1 MLGRDGELTAN
12 MPERRTL
19 SELLPRQSLFATLDR
34 RTALT
39 IVRAPAGYGKSALLA
54 SWLQTRSTSGRLP
67 VWVAAPDPSSSTAA
81 YWSMVLRRCSQS
93 GIAISATPTDSYT
106 DLLAALAES
115 DRSVQL
121 VLIRPDRIPNAE
133 LESQLIELVSRCHH
147 LDLVVT
153 LSGLT
158 LFPEP
163 YLLDID
169 HTLIGADDLLF
180 SIEDTRVFFGLS
192 DITLL
197 AGEAEQI
204 TATTGGLPAL
214 VRSTVAVVK
223 ALPQQ
228 DRREDLLELNLQR
241 AINKYIQE
249 KMLADSDVADHR
261 EFITTC
267 ATARTLDV
275 DTARHLFESGESR
288 EHIRGRLLLLETI
301 GAFSRIETEAE
312 ETWELA
318 PAVRRSILALQAQ
331 SGIDPAQQMSLLA
344 HYRLDSGR
352 HASALNYAVEAHDWQ
367 LVVHIIEHHWVTM
380 ISDNLDTIRSALQRL
395 PQKAVG
401 KNVAVNAGRNLYTMH
416 MTKNVSLVDTTPTSP
431 EELRALGAG
440 DSAKDALSVGCVQ
453 SIMLRMAGE
462 YEQAAE
468 TTRRLSQLSRS
479 ALENNPDDVT
489 AQLPIM
495 HLQWGITFQL
505 NGRFGESTIEMR
517 TAYRGGQSQ
526 GADYIAINAA
536 GSAAM
541 NWAIVGEPLQS
552 QRWTQLEYRNP
563 DTHDRLRSMVKVSGL
578 VARTLASLDTLD
590 FVAADEALTALGHAA
605 EKEELWAFVV
615 YAHCQYALA
624 RRDTFSALSLLHR
637 AVDAHQKHLKPGSFA
652 GPLMRSTEIDLTL
665 ALGDGNKAS
674 ALAAEID
681 DPADNPWTL
690 TSVARLR
697 QKAGQNEAA
706 VALCHQFD
714 WAGESYPRAQMET
727 LLVQAVAHYQLGE
740 HRRAAETWS
749 KACSI
754 ADQTGNLRSFSTIAR
769 PDIDQLESLA
779 KTNSSALAQFLK
791 VIPAESFPQSLQIV
805 TLTERE
811 RTVLS
816 LIDAGLS
823 SAAMAD
829 KLFVSVNTIK
839 TQLRTMYRKLGAHNR
854 KEALTRAREL
864 RLL

>member
-1 MLGRDGELTAN
+1 M
-12 MPERRTL
+12 
-19 SELLPRQSLFATLDR
+19 
-34 RTALT
+34 
-39 IVRAPAGYGKSALLA
+39 
-54 SWLQTRSTSGRLP
+54 SGRTV
-67 VWVAAPDPSSSTAA
+67 VWVGAPHPSSSTEA
-81 YWSMVLRRCSQS
+81 YWSMVLRQCNQS
-93 GIAISATPTDSYT
+93 GIAISATLTDSYT
-106 DLLAALAES
+106 DLVAALAEAE
-115 DRSVQL
+115 RSVQL
-121 VLIRPDRIPNAE
+121 VLIRPDRIPNDE
-133 LESQLIELVSRCHH
+133 LENQLIELVSRCHH

-163 YLLDID
+163 YLLEID
-169 HTLIGADDLLF
+169 HALIGADDLLF
-180 SIEDTRVFFGLS
+180 SIEDTRALFDLS
-192 DITLL
+192 DATLL
-197 AGEAEQI
+197 PGEAETI
-204 TATTGGLPAL
+204 IAATSGLPAL
-214 VRSTVAVVK
+214 VRSAISVVK
-223 ALPQQ
+223 DLPPQ

-241 AINKYIQE
+241 AINKYIHE
-249 KMLADSDVADHR
+249 KILADPDLADHR
-261 EFITTC
+261 EFIVTC

-275 DTARHLFESGESR
+275 DTAGHLFKSGESR
-288 EHIRGRLLLLETI
+288 EQVRNRLLLLETI
-301 GAFSRIETEAE
+301 GALSRIETEAA

-331 SGIDPAQQMSLLA
+331 SGIDPTQQMSSLSQ
-344 HYRLDSGR
+344 YRLDSGR

-380 ISDNLDTIRSALQRL
+380 ISDNLEAIRSALQRL
-395 PQKAVG
+395 PQQAVG
-401 KNVAVNAGRNLYTMH
+401 KNVAVKAGRNLYTMH
-416 MTKNVSLVDTTPTSP
+416 LTEKFSLLDTLPTSP
-431 EELRALGAG
+431 EELRALGSG
-440 DSAKDALSVGCVQ
+440 DGAKDALSVGCVQ

-462 YEQAAE
+462 YKQAAE
-468 TTRRLSQLSRS
+468 ITRRLSYLSRR
-479 ALENNPDDVT
+479 ALETNPDDVT
-489 AQLPIM
+489 RQLPIM

-505 NGRFGESTIEMR
+505 NGRFAESTIEMR

-552 QRWTQLEYRNP
+552 QRWTQFEYKHP

-590 FVAADEALTALGHAA
+590 FVSADEALTALGQPAQR
-605 EKEELWAFVV
+605 EELWAFAI
-615 YAHCQYALA
+615 YAHCQCALA

-674 ALAAEID
+674 ALASEID

-690 TSVARLR
+690 ASVARLR
-697 QKAGQNEAA
+697 QKTGQNEAA

-727 LLVQAVAHYQLGE
+727 LLVQAVAHCQLGE
-740 HRRAAETWS
+740 HRRAAEAWS

-754 ADQTGNLRSFSTIAR
+754 ADQTGNLRSFSTIAL
-769 PDIDQLESLA
+769 PDIDQLESMA

-791 VIPAESFPQSLQIV
+791 VIPAEAFPQSLQIV

-854 KEALTRAREL
+854 NEALTRAREL